1 MKVLIASDIHGRLYR
16 MVELS
21 SLIGKVKPDKI
32 ILLGDFLYNGPRNG
46 VPDDYDPL
54 AVSSLLNAYA
64 KSAIGIKGN
73 CDSRI
78 DDDLLGFP
86 LKNNRVLRING
97 YRCDLYHGDAYS
109 IKGLKPHLG
118 DILMSG
124 HTHIWVL
131 KKENGYFYLNPGSI
145 SFPKG
150 GNGPTYALFEDKTL
164 TVNSFPDG
172 AVVASLQLP

>member
-1 MKVLIASDIHGRLYR
+1 

-21 SLIGKVKPDKI
+21 SLIGRIKPGKI

-64 KSAIGIKGN
+64 KNAIGIKGN

-78 DDDLLGFP
+78 DSDLLGFT
-86 LKNNRVLRING
+86 LKDNRVLKING
-97 YRCDLYHGDAYS
+97 FRCDLYHGDAYS
-109 IKGLKPHLG
+109 IKGLRPHKG

-131 KKENGYFYLNPGSI
+131 KKEKGYVYLNPGSI

-150 GNGPTYALFEDKTL
+150 GNEPTYALFDEKML
-164 TVNSFPDG
+164 TINSFPDG
-172 AVVASLQLP
+172 GVVASLDLA